1 MLFDVRLGGV
11 MTEEITRRK
20 LFGKITV
27 TIAGVAVVLAL
38 PERWVKPMI
47 ESIVTPADAAFTPPP
62 TTTTTTTTTNGG

>member
-1 MLFDVRLGGV
+1 

-27 TIAGVAVVLAL
+27 TIAGAAVVLAL

-47 ESIVTPADAAFTPPP
+47 ESIVTPADAGFTPLP
-62 TTTTTTTTTNGG
+62 TTTTTTTTTVGPS